1 MPVKVAV
8 LASHTGTNL
17 RALSA
22 AAVRPGS
29 AFAVG
34 LVISNNSGSGALG
47 HARELGIPGAHLS
60 GRTHPDPADLDQA
73 MLTLLRQ
80 HGIGLVIT
88 AGYLKKLGPSVLAHY
103 ERRAI
108 NIHPSLLP
116 RHGGPG
122 MYGRR
127 VHEAVLRAGDPVSGA
142 SIHWVTA
149 HYDEGEVIARREV
162 PVLADDDVESLAER
176 VLSAE
181 HALLPETVQA
191 LAAASR
197 R

>member
-29 AFAVG
+29 AFAVR

-80 HGIGLVIT
+80 HGIGLVVT

-103 ERRAI
+103 ARRAI

-122 MYGRR
+122 MYGRW
-127 VHEAVLRAGDPVSGA
+127 VHEAVLRAGDTVSGA

-162 PVLADDDVESLAER
+162 PVLPGDSVESLAER
-176 VLSAE
+176 VLAAE